1 MRNADCELWRRS
13 PRRAPKSSNRRL
25 TQAPLHH
32 DCCVVI
38 SEEEARAKILSA
50 VASLPATEVSLA
62 DALDRFAATE
72 LFATIPLPPF
82 DNSAMDGYAVRA
94 ESAGKNARLKI
105 IGEQPAGVSK
115 NLSLLRGEA
124 VRIFTG
130 APMPS
135 GADAVVMQ
143 EETKHEDDLV
153 LIEAEKI
160 SVGDFVRKAGADL
173 AVGQQLLK
181 RGDQLRP
188 ASLGLLASQG
198 IESVCVGAQAA
209 VAIVTTGDE
218 LAAPGQQPR
227 AGEIF
232 DSNGLMLASL
242 AAKTGVKVAMQ
253 RHCPDI
259 FDTLCRTLLD
269 AAQQD
274 AVVISG
280 GVSVGEHDL
289 VRKALREIG
298 AEIDLWRVAVK
309 PGKPFLF
316 GKRDRCFIFGLP
328 GNPVSAFVTFLIF
341 VRPALL
347 QMMGAIDLGLPR
359 ANARLTHEITGDET
373 RPHYFRGEL
382 ADGVFTVIG
391 RQESHAIFGLARADA
406 LLRVRP
412 KARLSAGSEVEV
424 LLIH

>member
-1 MRNADCELWRRS
+1 M
-13 PRRAPKSSNRRL
+13 
-25 TQAPLHH
+25 
-32 DCCVVI
+32 I
-38 SEEEARAKILSA
+38 SEEEAREKILSA
-50 VASLPATEVSLA
+50 VAPLPTTEVSLG
-62 DALDRFAATE
+62 DAFDRFAATD

-82 DNSAMDGYAVRA
+82 DNSAMDGYAVVA
-94 ESAGKNARLKI
+94 KSAGQNARLKI
-105 IGEQPAGVSK
+105 VGEQPAGVSK
-115 NLSLLRGEA
+115 NLALSAGEA

-130 APMPS
+130 APMPT

-143 EETKHEDDLV
+143 EETQREGDFV
-153 LIEAEKI
+153 FIQAENI

-173 AVGQQLLK
+173 AVGQQILK
-181 RGDQLRP
+181 RGDRMRP
-188 ASLGLLASQG
+188 ATLGLLASQG
-198 IESVCVGAQAA
+198 IESVRVGAQAGVA
-209 VAIVTTGDE
+209 VVTTGDE

-232 DSNGLMLASL
+232 DSNGLMLAAL
-242 AAKTGVKVAMQ
+242 AAKTGVKVAMRQ
-253 RHCPDI
+253 HCPDD
-259 FDTLCRTLLD
+259 FDALCAALRD

-274 AVVISG
+274 AVIVSG

-289 VRKALREIG
+289 VREALREIG

-316 GKRDRCFIFGLP
+316 GKRDRCLIFGLP
-328 GNPVSAFVTFLIF
+328 GNPVSAFVTFLVF

-347 QMMGAIDLGLPR
+347 RMMGASDNALSLPR

-391 RQESHAIFGLARADA
+391 RQESHAIFGLARANA

-412 KARLSAGSEVEV
+412 EARLGVGNEVEV